1 MYRYFKNIGNTDY
14 ISSWKYKGLS
24 DEIIKPSTISDN
36 SLSPTLS
43 YIGNKTR
50 VKFDGDCLKQDK
62 ITFLHGKT
70 VNIYI
75 VYEINLWNH
84 VDSSDHTLGNSLF
97 GAVKL
102 VKMLILANASIL
114 DMVFYL
120 MSEELFSFLQVGLVK
135 M

>member
-1 MYRYFKNIGNTDY
+1 MYRYFKNIGNNDY